1 MQKTLTDL
9 LKERL
14 SAPGEKYND
23 LIDQIIEELQSENPV
38 IDVNFAID
46 VLSALLFA
54 SFATLSSTLAV
65 GFKFLTD
72 NQKVVKE
79 LKVCPLYSTNI
90 ILFSKT
96 RIPVCFIRK
105 VTAGEALTLQVT
117 CLF

>member
-72 NQKVVKE
+72 NPKVIEE
-79 LKVCPLYSTNI
+79 LKVCSFYIYMNHFVVSFLGTKENTCML
-90 ILFSKT
+90 ILKAQYIST
-96 RIPVCFIRK
+96 RIK
-105 VTAGEALTLQVT
+105 
-117 CLF
+117 